1 MKIEI
6 ANIETDVKTLKQ
18 YRSELKECKEVMLS
32 VAEGTE
38 EWNAALKRSAEIQHN
53 FNEVNEAVRLSARDF
68 GQIASNVTN
77 TLAGFAGGV
86 TAVTGVLQLM
96 GVEDT
101 KVAEKTTALMASL
114 IGITEGLSKLDTG
127 LKAATTLYKHF
138 KNSTLAATIQNWLF
152 NKSVDGGSKALNKF
166 KLALVSTGV
175 GALVVA
181 LGFAISK
188 FTEFI
193 TANDEAADSATN
205 NINEVTD
212 ITKQSAEQV
221 SNASKATADLIL
233 KNIQKQKDELKSLV
247 LSGKLSLD
255 DYNNKLVELDK
266 KGYKQIISSLEAR
279 LELYED
285 DSATRKQLEDDINTY
300 KNKLYD
306 IDLNN
311 FKKSEEERKRIAEQY
326 AKDNANA
333 IKTEREIQLKI
344 LKEQDA
350 SAHQESESALET
362 NLRNIERE
370 YDKHFRKL
378 NFDRGKDR
386 IDQKEYDRQE
396 NKALWN
402 KYKEQKAVVKQYID
416 DTNVQIG
423 ETEQK
428 ITEYTELLNNAK
440 TKGDIEFYTTRISD
454 LNTLLGILN
463 SDLKKGEDQLNS
475 LMNQNQER
483 FKAYHTTY
491 RDIYKDI
498 LNNATSIID
507 DERKTEHEKIQE
519 WYNQDLAELKRQLD
533 LKLISQEEY
542 DKAVE
547 QLTEARKVREIQAE
561 REITA
566 KKVEVMNMSLS
577 HTKDILSSISSEMD
591 SNNRE
596 QFEAN
601 KGMQIAT
608 AQIDI
613 LQGVITALSGL
624 WTTKT
629 GPWDIAL
636 AAAQAGMIT
645 TAGMINIAKISRTKY
660 KGSNSSSPT
669 AGYSNTAS
677 INSNA
682 MSEASTSS
690 NTLQNIATATEG
702 FIKDTRVY
710 VVESDITNTQ
720 NKVNVVESNSKF

>member
-6 ANIETDVKTLKQ
+6 ANIETDVKTLKE
-18 YRSELKECKEVMLS
+18 YRSELKECKEIMLS
-32 VAEGTE
+32 VEEGTE
-38 EWNAALKRSAEIQHN
+38 EWNAALKRSAEIQFN
-53 FNEVNEAVRLSARDF
+53 FKEVNEAVRISAHDF
-68 GQIASNVTN
+68 GQILSNTTN
-77 TLAGFAGGV
+77 TLAGLVGGV
-86 TAVTGVLQLM
+86 TAVTGVLQIM

-101 KVAEKTTALMASL
+101 KVAEKTTALMTSL
-114 IGITEGLSKLDTG
+114 IGITEGLSKLDDG
-127 LKAATTLYKHF
+127 IKAGTTLFKQF
-138 KNSTLAATIQNWLF
+138 KNSTVAATIQNWLF
-152 NKSVDGGSKALNKF
+152 AKSVDGGSKVLNKF

-193 TANDEAADSATN
+193 TANDKAADSATN
-205 NINEVTD
+205 NINELTD

-221 SNASKATADLIL
+221 SNASKATVDLIL
-233 KNIQKQKDELKSLV
+233 KNIQKQKNELKSLV

-266 KGYKQIISSLEAR
+266 KGYKQIISSLESR

-285 DSATRKQLEDDINTY
+285 DSATRKQLEDDINIY

-306 IDLNN
+306 IDLND
-311 FKKSEEERKRIAEQY
+311 FKKSEEERKRIAEQN

-333 IKTEREIQLKI
+333 IKTEREKQLKI
-344 LKEQDA
+344 LKDLDA
-350 SAHQESESALET
+350 AAHQESESALET
-362 NLRNIERE
+362 NLRNIERK
-370 YDKHFRKL
+370 YDKYFRKL
-378 NFDRGKDR
+378 NFDRGKDI

-402 KYKEQKAVVKQYID
+402 KYKEQEAVIKQYID
-416 DTNVQIG
+416 DTKVQIG
-423 ETEQK
+423 KTKQK
-428 ITEYTELLNNAK
+428 IAEYTDLFNNAK

-454 LNTLLGILN
+454 LNTLLGTLN
-463 SDLKKGEDQLNS
+463 SDLIKGEDQLNA

-483 FKAYHTTY
+483 YKAYHTTY

-519 WYNQDLAELKRQLD
+519 WYDQDLAELKRQLN

-542 DKAVE
+542 NKAVE
-547 QLTEARKVREIQAE
+547 QLTEAREVREIQAE

-566 KKVEVMNMSLS
+566 KKVEMMTRSLS

-601 KGMQIAT
+601 KSMQIAS
-608 AQIDI
+608 AQVEI

-624 WTTKT
+624 WTSKT

-636 AAAQAGMIT
+636 AAAQAGSIT
-645 TAGMINIAKISRTKY
+645 TMGAINIAKISRMKY
-660 KGSNSSSPT
+660 KGNNSSNAT
-669 AGYSNTAS
+669 GYSNVAS
-677 INSNA
+677 INSSALNNA
-682 MSEASTSS
+682 ANYT
-690 NTLQNIATATEG
+690 NTIQDIQTATEG
-702 FIKDTRVY
+702 WIKDTRVY

-720 NKVNVVESNSKF
+720 NKVNVVENNSKF